1 MFDMNPHE
9 LEDAPPSV
17 FIVDEDC
24 IENGKKEDFNECMIA
39 LSIIKVGGENPIVG
53 HHISFSYKGKS
64 YYLKNSAKFHDK
76 ICGFDEGEDLKPF
89 IIKADLAPFYLS
101 IPKEG

>member
-24 IENGKKEDFNECMIA
+24 IENGKKEDFNECMVA
-39 LSIIKVGGENPIVG
+39 LSIIKAGGKNPIVG
-53 HHISFSYKGKS
+53 HHISFWHKGKF
-64 YYLKNSAKFHDK
+64 YYLKNSKDIHTK
-76 ICGFDEGEDLKPF
+76 ISRFDEGEDLKPF
-89 IIKADLAPFYLS
+89 IIKADLAPFDLS